1 MTRMDE
7 QDVRIARQVANFT
20 GISIDNTAD
29 NLSVGI
35 SLKNSGSSPITVCLF
50 PGSLE
55 SKEEILKVVGK
66 QCDGIVTDIIAN
78 LAVECTTSMSFLHR
92 FLENNPTAL
101 VEMQLS
107 VDNESQL
114 SHPITLTQASPFRT
128 LGSQNIT
135 PKSKQRSGDANT
147 KLVSIPFKT
156 TQLDDQTQM
165 FITIGA
171 GRSVEL
177 TLFVGASFNRAASF
191 ARTAVALDA

>member
-1 MTRMDE
+1 MSRMDE

-20 GISIDNTAD
+20 GMSIDNTAD

-50 PGSLE
+50 PGSLK

-66 QCDGIVTDIIAN
+66 QCDGIATDTIAN

-107 VDNESQL
+107 VDNERQL

-128 LGSQNIT
+128 LGSQNT
-135 PKSKQRSGDANT
+135 PKNKQRSGDANT

-165 FITIGA
+165 FITVGA